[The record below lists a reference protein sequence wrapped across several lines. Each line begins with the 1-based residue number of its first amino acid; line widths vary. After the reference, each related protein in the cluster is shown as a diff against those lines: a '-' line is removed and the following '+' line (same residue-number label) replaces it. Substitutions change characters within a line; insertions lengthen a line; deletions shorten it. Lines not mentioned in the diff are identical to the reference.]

1 MQRLT
6 GADGYHLYEETR
18 VQHMHTIKVAVLDPS
33 TAHDP
38 MSFEWVKSRMGNG
51 MVHIPPFRW
60 QLARVPFA
68 MGHPVWVDRP
78 DIDLNYH
85 LRRVAAPQPGK
96 QPELDEVISQIAS
109 VPLEREHPL
118 WQLWFVEGLEHGHI
132 AYVLKMHHSLADGV
146 ASAGLLMLAFEP
158 DQAQTRQLMVEES
171 APSESLPG
179 RREMASGAVVEL
191 VLMAGRVPS
200 LLGRTV
206 KFITGALRR
215 RRAGIIPEPPFNA
228 PATRFDHDL
237 TPQRLYANVTVSMSD
252 MRTVKNAFG
261 CTINDVFIAMFGGAT
276 RHYLESRGELPEQ
289 SLNTS
294 MPRSVRTPE
303 EADVWGN
310 RITNLTSTLGT
321 NIADPVERLAAVHA
335 STETAKAA
343 LADRDQ
349 RFSWDWQQLYW
360 LWKPFSVWMGK
371 IVYRFK
377 GEPVFNTIVS
387 NVPGSREEL
396 YLHGARLVAVQSM
409 GPVIERMGLNA
420 TAWSY
425 VDDFSIGVVAC
436 RNRVP
441 DLRDLVDRM
450 PVELE
455 QMVSAARA
463 AAEAGSI
470 R

>member
-18 VQHMHTIKVAVLDPS
+18 VQHMHTIKVAIIDPS
-33 TAHDP
+33 TAHEP
-38 MSFEWVKSRMGNG
+38 MTFEWVTSRMGQG
-51 MVHIPPFRW
+51 MVQIPPFRW
-60 QLARVPFA
+60 RLARVPFGL
-68 MGHPVWVDRP
+68 GHPAWVDRP

-85 LRRVAAPQPGK
+85 VRRVAVPQPGK

-132 AYVLKMHHSLADGV
+132 AYVLKMHHALADGV
-146 ASAGLLMLAFEP
+146 ASAGLLMLAFNQ
-158 DQAQTRQLMVEES
+158 DQAATQQLMVDEPPPNE
-171 APSESLPG
+171 AMPG
-179 RREMASGAVVEL
+179 RRQMLSGAGVEL
-191 VLMAGRVPS
+191 VSMVGRIPS
-200 LLGRTV
+200 LLRRTV
-206 KFITGALRR
+206 AFVIGGLRR

-252 MRTVKNAFG
+252 LRIVKIAFG
-261 CTINDVFIAMFGGAT
+261 CTINDVFIAMLGGAT
-276 RHYLESRGELPEQ
+276 RYYLESRDELPEQ

-294 MPRSVRTPE
+294 MPTSVRNPDE
-303 EADVWGN
+303 SDAWGN
-310 RITNLTSTLGT
+310 RVTNLTSTLGT
-321 NIADPVERLAAVHA
+321 DISDPVDRLAAVHA
-335 STETAKAA
+335 STEAAKAA
-343 LADRDQ
+343 MADRDQ

-360 LWKPFSVWMGK
+360 MWKPWSVWLSK
-371 IVYRFK
+371 VVYRLK

-387 NVPGSREEL
+387 NVPGSRDQL
-396 YLHGARLVAVQSM
+396 FIHGARLVAVQSM
-409 GPVIERMGLNA
+409 GPVIQRMGLNA

-436 RNRVP
+436 RTRVP
-441 DLRDLVDRM
+441 DLRDLVDRL

-455 QMVSAARA
+455 QMVAAARA
-463 AAEAGSI
+463 ASDASDG
-470 R
+470 